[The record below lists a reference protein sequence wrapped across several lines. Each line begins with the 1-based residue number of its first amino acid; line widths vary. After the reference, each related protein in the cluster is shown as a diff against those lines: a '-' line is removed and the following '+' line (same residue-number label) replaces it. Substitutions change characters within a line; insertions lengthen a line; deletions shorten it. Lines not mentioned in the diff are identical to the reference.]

1 MKGNGIAFAGI
12 GALFAMAL
20 PAPALAAEELERGG
34 ADKVQGEVI
43 VQFER
48 GASGAEREA
57 ARDDA
62 GTETGEG
69 LGSRGLRVVE
79 VTDGDSVARTIRQLE
94 SDPAVAFAEPNYIEQ
109 PSALPDDPLLPS
121 LWGLENSGQTVNGE
135 AGTADADIDAS
146 AAWDIETG
154 DPETVVAVVDTGI
167 DPTHPDL
174 KDNLWQNPG
183 EVAGNGVDDDGNGFT
198 DDVIGYDFTDAAD
211 FNPNDE
217 DGDPFDAVGHG
228 THVAGTVAGE
238 GGNGEGVTGVSQDA
252 EIMSLRVCGVFGCA
266 NSDTIQAINYAA
278 ANGARVLNASL
289 GGIGP
294 ESIARR
300 DAIFSHPEVLHV
312 FAAGN
317 GGADGVGDDNDAIPT
332 YPCAHK
338 PPEPSMVDNVI
349 CVAATTQTDSRADF
363 SNFGATSV
371 DLGAPGENVN
381 STTAEVA
388 YLDDPLPDPASF
400 ASGWS
405 QLDDSN
411 WTHTTEAPLPPGN
424 PGVTDSPG
432 ADYAPDEVYGTIIDP
447 VTAPAV
453 SERGCVVGFGRSVD
467 VAAGDEFR
475 IGISHSSE
483 GEQYYGY
490 GDADDSAFTGESLDF
505 PTPPDGGDLGIYLQL
520 ISANDATQA
529 DGAHVS
535 RVALDCG
542 ETPGPHDF
550 GFKNG
555 TSMASP
561 QVAGAAGLLV
571 SRNPA
576 ASTEEIRDAL
586 LGSVDANGDLA
597 GKTTTGGRLNAGAAL
612 ARMPADTSLTSG
624 PAEGE
629 EIGTATPSFGV
640 SSGDPAATFQCSVDG
655 GNFTDCG
662 SEGSAGVGPLS
673 PGGHALAVRSVDPRG
688 NADTTPATRSFSVES
703 RSPET
708 AIDRAPRPRTRN
720 RRAILRFSSD
730 EQGSSFECKVD
741 RKPFVPCSSPRRL
754 RRVAPGQHRVKVR
767 ATDAV
772 GNSDATPAQARW
784 RVDRKRKRG

>member
-12 GALFAMAL
+12 GALLAIAL
-20 PAPALAAEELERGG
+20 PAPALAAEELERDG

-43 VQFER
+43 VQFEH

-57 ARDDA
+57 ARDDT

-69 LGSRGLRVVE
+69 LGSRGLQVVE
-79 VTDGDSVARTIRQLE
+79 VTDGDSVARTIRELE

-121 LWGLENSGQTVNGE
+121 LWGLENSGQTVNGD

-154 DPETVVAVVDTGI
+154 DPETVIAVVDTGI

-183 EVAGNGVDDDGNGFT
+183 EVAGNGVDDDGNGFI
-198 DDVIGYDFTDAAD
+198 DDVIGYDFTDLAD
-211 FNPNDE
+211 ENPNDE

-228 THVAGTVAGE
+228 THVAGTVAGT
-238 GGNGEGVTGVSQDA
+238 GGNGQGVTGVSQDA
-252 EIMSLRVCGVFGCA
+252 QIMSLRVCGVFGCA
-266 NSDTIQAINYAA
+266 NSDIIQAINYAA

-289 GGIGP
+289 GGVGP

-300 DAIFSHPEVLHV
+300 DAIFSHPGVLHV

-317 GGADGVGDDNDAIPT
+317 GGADGVGDDNDATPT

-338 PPEPSMVDNVI
+338 PPDPSMVDNVI
-349 CVAATTQTDSRADF
+349 CVAATTQTDARASF
-363 SNFGATSV
+363 SNYGATSV

-381 STTAEVA
+381 STTAEKS
-388 YLDDPLPDPASF
+388 YLDDPFPDPAAF
-400 ASGWS
+400 A
-405 QLDDSN
+405 LDWTQANDSN
-411 WTHTTEAPLPPGN
+411 WTHTTEAPLPVGN
-424 PGVTDSPG
+424 PGITDSPG
-432 ADYAPDEVYGTIIDP
+432 ADYAPDEVYGTVSDP
-447 VTAPAV
+447 VAATAAV
-453 SERGCVVGFGRSVD
+453 ERGCTVGFGRSVD
-467 VAAGDEFR
+467 LAEGDELR
-475 IGISHSSE
+475 VGVYHST
-483 GEQYYGY
+483 GGDQYYGY
-490 GDADDSAFTGESLDF
+490 TEDDNSAFAGETLDY
-505 PTPPDGGDLGIYLQL
+505 PTPTGTGDLGIYLQL

-529 DGAHVS
+529 DGVHVS

-571 SRNPA
+571 SRNPG
-576 ASTEEIRDAL
+576 ASTTEIRDAL

-597 GKTTTGGRLNAGAAL
+597 GITTTGGRLNIGTAMS
-612 ARMPADTSLTSG
+612 RMPADTSITSG

-629 EIGTATPSFGV
+629 EIGTATPSFGI
-640 SSGDPAATFQCSVDG
+640 SSNDSAAGFQCSVDG
-655 GNFTDCG
+655 GDFAACG
-662 SEGSAGVGPLS
+662 SEGSANVGPLT
-673 PGGHALAVRSVDPRG
+673 PGAHALAVRSVDPRG
-688 NADTTPATRSFSVES
+688 NADTTPATRSFAVES

-708 AIDRAPRPRTRN
+708 RIHRGPESRTQK
-720 RRAILRFSSD
+720 RRATFGFSSD
-730 EQGSSFECKVD
+730 EPGSSFECRID
-741 RKPFVPCSSPRRL
+741 RKPFAPCSSPRRL
-754 RRVAPGQHRVKVR
+754 RRVAPGRHRFKVR

-772 GNSDATPAQARW
+772 GNADATAAQIRW
-784 RVDRKRKRG
+784 RVDRKRKRR